1 MSVEGPSEHALPRS
15 FTAHSYLLLQ
25 CCNTGNAI
33 EDDSRFGVGWSL
45 VFRKTE
51 AQDVFFQEPAFSRL
65 RRGNMDEI
73 IGELASKTGLDTV
86 VAEKKVVAEKA
97 IRIMFGFLRSE
108 GPSEEVVAV
117 LGTSPGAQAAL
128 RASD

>member
-45 VFRKTE
+45 VFRKTK

-65 RRGNMDEI
+65 RRGDIEQFNWH
-73 IGELASKTGLDTV
+73 LV
-86 VAEKKVVAEKA
+86 FKA
-97 IRIMFGFLRSE
+97 RFFIPFAAKEVIADNAICSMLGFLCSQ
-108 GPSEEVVAV
+108 G
-117 LGTSPGAQAAL
+117 
-128 RASD
+128 